1 MKRNDHSTKEK
12 IYRGAYQYFKNGE
25 LYSDENFEVY
35 RDIREQTF
43 TFEVEVLSRVLTG
56 EFLRSQIYYTISK
69 EYIPVDVMLER
80 TLGSKVAKEHFKYS
94 SLRNIVTYN
103 FLGGGGEI
111 GYELPVPPKFHIMT
125 PASCTSCLYL
135 RSKKFDP
142 TGKNV
147 YSVVTSNNMWNY
159 EEDPVIKGLVTEKKG
174 NTTKTLKLETQEVQ
188 ANIYQVWEYGSA
200 ASPEGIPLGIVDVY
214 TSKHMS
220 IPYLIETKDGIVIK
234 IKYLNNLD
242 QSA

>member
-12 IYRGAYQYFKNGE
+12 IFRGAYQYFKSGDP
-25 LYSDENFEVY
+25 YSDESFEVY

-56 EFLRSQIYYTISK
+56 EFLRSQIYYTINK
-69 EYIPVDVMLER
+69 DYVPVDVSIER
-80 TLGSKVAKEHFKYS
+80 TLGSKIAKESFKYS
-94 SLRNIVTYN
+94 SLRNILSYSFT
-103 FLGGGGEI
+103 GGGGEI
-111 GYELPVPPKFHIMT
+111 GYELPVPPKFHVMC
-125 PASCTSCLYL
+125 PATCTSGLYL

-147 YSVVTSNNMWNY
+147 YSVVTSKNMWNY
-159 EEDPVIKGLVTEKKG
+159 EEDPIIKGLITEKIG
-174 NTTKTLKLETQEVQ
+174 STTKTLKLETQEVQ
-188 ANIYQVWEYGSA
+188 ANMYHVWEYGSA
-200 ASPEGIPLGIVDVY
+200 TTPDGVPLNTIDMY

-220 IPYLIETKDGIVIK
+220 IPYLIETKDGIMIK

-242 QSA
+242 QNA